1 MRVLFV
7 HQALMSFV
15 ERDLRILQDAHD
27 VRELVWRG
35 FRDLG
40 RLWAGVRWCDVVFC
54 WFGKLHAY
62 FAVKLAKRYGKGA
75 VIVAGGDDVAR
86 EPDISYGMY
95 SFWWKRWCPNYVF
108 RHADLVLCV
117 SESNQRETLL
127 NTAVDPQRASVLYH
141 GFDADRWAP
150 TRAAREPTA
159 LTVGRITRET
169 VVTKGLATF
178 VEAGRLLPDV
188 EFVLVGPSSDGA
200 AAALRAK
207 APPNV
212 HLVGP
217 RYGAD
222 LIRAYSEAKVYV
234 QPSLHESFGCSV
246 AEAMLCECVPVV
258 SRRGALPEVVGDCGF
273 YADPPTPENVA
284 AAVRQAL
291 QSDLGPRARQR
302 IIDCFPLEKRRQALL
317 EAVRQVTQR

>member
-35 FRDLG
+35 LRDLR

-54 WFGKLHAY
+54 WFGSLHAY
-62 FAVKLAKRYGKGA
+62 FAAQLARCVGKPA
-75 VIVAGGDDVAR
+75 VVVAGGYDVAR
-86 EPDISYGMY
+86 QPEIGYGMY
-95 SFWWKRWCPNYVF
+95 TCWWKRWCPNYVF
-108 RHADLVLCV
+108 GHADRVLCV
-117 SESNQRETLL
+117 SKANRRETLL
-127 NTAVDPQRASVLYH
+127 NTPVAPQRAQLLYH
-141 GFDADRWAP
+141 GFDPDRWAP
-150 TRAAREPTA
+150 TRAARERTA

-222 LIRAYSEAKVYV
+222 LIRAYSEARVYA
-234 QPSLHESFGCSV
+234 QPSVHESFGCSV
-246 AEAMLCECVPVV
+246 AEAMLCECVPVA

-302 IIDCFPLEKRRQALL
+302 IIDCFPLEKRRDGLL
-317 EAVRQVTQR
+317 DAVRQVTQR